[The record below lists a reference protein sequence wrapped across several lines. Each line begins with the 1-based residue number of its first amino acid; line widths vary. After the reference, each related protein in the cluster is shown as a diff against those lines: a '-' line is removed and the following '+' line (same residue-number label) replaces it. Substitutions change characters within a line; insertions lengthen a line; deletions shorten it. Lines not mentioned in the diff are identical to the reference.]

1 VGGLHGDMTTSTYTG
16 PPFIGSPFTADDEI
30 HAPLFSLQPLSR
42 NSPLKHR
49 QNGLTSLGST
59 GFQGKKMTLS
69 HDGPLG
75 GETISIRG
83 SQEKSFKNGLNSIGK
98 KPRTRQLNIY
108 KTQGNG
114 GGGWTGNIVRAE
126 QSPVNMYHRQ
136 NSHDSS
142 VEDHVYL
149 DI

>member
-1 VGGLHGDMTTSTYTG
+1 
-16 PPFIGSPFTADDEI
+16 
-30 HAPLFSLQPLSR
+30 
-42 NSPLKHR
+42 
-49 QNGLTSLGST
+49 
-59 GFQGKKMTLS
+59 MTLS

-98 KPRTRQLNIY
+98 KPRTRQLNMN
-108 KTQGNG
+108 KTQGN